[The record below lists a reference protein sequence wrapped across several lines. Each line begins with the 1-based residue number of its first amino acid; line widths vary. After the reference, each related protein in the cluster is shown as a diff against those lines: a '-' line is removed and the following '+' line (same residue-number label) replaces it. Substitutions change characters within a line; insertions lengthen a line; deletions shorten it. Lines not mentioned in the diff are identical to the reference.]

1 MEKKKKVIAITGGI
15 GSGKSYVAQ
24 LLTKRGITVYDCDAA
39 AKRLMQQDAALQEGL
54 KKLIGADVYQGNQ
67 LQKSVVTKF
76 LLASEEH
83 QQAIQQLVHPAVA
96 TDFLHSPNNWIES
109 AILFEAHFDQLI
121 HPDIIISII
130 APLQTRVQRVM
141 QRNQLTEAQAMD
153 WIDKQWPQEELVKR
167 STFTINNDDDTNLD
181 QQIDCI
187 FKQIDFHI

>member
-1 MEKKKKVIAITGGI
+1 MGKKKKVIAITGGI

-24 LLTKRGITVYDCDAA
+24 LLAKRGITVYDCDAA
-39 AKRLMQQDAALQEGL
+39 AKRLMQQDAVLQEGL

-76 LLASEEH
+76 LLASKEH

-96 TDFLHSPNNWIES
+96 ADFLHSPYNWIES

-130 APLQTRVQRVM
+130 APLQTRVHRVM
-141 QRNQLTEAQAMD
+141 QRDQLTKAQAMD

-187 FKQIDFHI
+187 FKQIDYHI

>member
-96 TDFLHSPNNWIES
+96 ADFLHSPHNWIES

-141 QRNQLTEAQAMD
+141 QRDQLTEAQAMD

-187 FKQIDFHI
+187 FKKIDYHI